1 MARLQQ
7 KKQAAVTTGSAEHPA
22 FPARWLYGF
31 LRALPGAPGFLA
43 TISARSKASSRL
55 RMMLTHQREDT
66 SIGVSGPHDFAV
78 RHVTSRL
85 R

>member
-22 FPARWLYGF
+22 FPARWFYGF

-43 TISARSKASSRL
+43 TITCATREHHRKFSISVG
-55 RMMLTHQREDT
+55 MLE
-66 SIGVSGPHDFAV
+66 PHDFAV
-78 RHVTSRL
+78 RHLTSRL